1 MASGSD
7 PPGGRH
13 GPPAERGEIVQF
25 GSTRRPSRGR
35 LSRLLLI
42 CLVAAALVAV
52 LYHPARHHPPPPP
65 PVTVTTV
72 GHRILGV
79 DSGYEL
85 FGLTSNGIVS
95 VQFARGQITR
105 TVLPQRE
112 GSAPVS
118 FIIGSNQAIV
128 RPLDDVP
135 GYVVPD
141 GKAGRPLTGTL
152 AGGGQL
158 LPGPARDEEWFISNN
173 RDIALVGQTG
183 AVTSHQFAALSP
195 QYPAESAT
203 SDGRGYVV
211 LFNTDGRQFDATPA
225 ALRPVGALLVAVGPR
240 NWLGL
245 SCQRG
250 HCRNVVIDGATG
262 TRRTLPGA
270 ALNVVTWPWPAEP
283 GVVAPN
289 GSVAAVIVGTGTNGA
304 AFDLINLSSGRTTT
318 IPIPVTPQSSSQTL
332 AWSPD
337 SRWLFLIAA
346 NGKVIAVNAHTG
358 RAQPLDIPLP
368 ALSQIA
374 VRPG

>member
-1 MASGSD
+1 
-7 PPGGRH
+7 
-13 GPPAERGEIVQF
+13 VQF
-25 GSTRRPSRGR
+25 GGTRRPGRGR
-35 LSRLLLI
+35 WSRLVLI
-42 CLVAAALVAV
+42 CLVAVALVAV
-52 LYHPARHHPPPPP
+52 LYHPGRHHASPPP

-72 GHRILGV
+72 GHPILGV
-79 DSGYEL
+79 RSGYDL

-95 VQFARGQITR
+95 VEFARGQITR

-118 FIIGSNQAIV
+118 FIIGPRQAIV

-141 GKAGRPLTGTL
+141 GQPGRQLTGTL

-158 LPGPARDEEWFISNN
+158 LPGPAQDEEWFISSNKA
-173 RDIALVGQTG
+173 ITLVGPTG
-183 AVTSHQFAALSP
+183 ADTSRRFAALSS

-211 LFNTDGRQFDATPA
+211 LFNSNGRQFDATPA
-225 ALRPVGALLVAVGPR
+225 ALRPVGALLVAVGPK

-250 HCRNVVIDGATG
+250 QCRNVVIDGATG
-262 TRRTLPGA
+262 ARRTLPGA
-270 ALNVVTWPWPAEP
+270 GLNVVTWPWPAEP

-289 GSVAAVIVGTGTNGA
+289 GSVAAVMVGSGTDGA

-318 IPIPVTPQSSSQTL
+318 IPVAVAQQSSSQTL

-337 SRWLFLIAA
+337 SRWLFIIGAK
-346 NGKVIAVNAHTG
+346 GKLVAVNARTG
-358 RAQPLDIPLP
+358 SVQPLDIPLP